1 MFRCSADPCE
11 ESVRDAR
18 LVHPIPVGRS
28 YPGALVSQLRL
39 NPLTGRWVTIV
50 SSRAERP
57 SDFAPRSPAVES
69 DPSRPCPFCAGGPE
83 AVPAIGSSA
92 EFDPDSCIVPN
103 RYPAFDGEESL
114 AVRNFGPVHVQAEAS
129 GIHELFIYSS
139 DHRANLG
146 QLNDDEIATIMH
158 LLRKRFV
165 EHATEPHIRY
175 TQAIVNHGRE
185 AGASLAHPHGQLLG
199 MPFVPGEILDE
210 ERAFARF
217 AGGCILCATIE
228 AELVDGARVVLANDD
243 CVVCP
248 FWSGSPYELLIIPR
262 NHEVHLQDSGA
273 DELGGVGRA
282 LRDAVAALNLVHTD
296 VAFNLIVHT
305 APHHH
310 GGPFHWH
317 LHLLPKLVTVA
328 GFEMGTGVM
337 FNIVPP
343 EDAAADLR
351 KSISVRT

>member
-1 MFRCSADPCE
+1 M
-11 ESVRDAR
+11 
-18 LVHPIPVGRS
+18 
-28 YPGALVSQLRL
+28 SQLRL

-50 SSRAERP
+50 SSRADRP
-57 SDFAPRSPAVES
+57 SDFAPRSGAVEAANG
-69 DPSRPCPFCAGGPE
+69 RPCPFCAGGAE
-83 AVPAIGSSA
+83 AVPSITTSE
-92 EFDPDSCIVPN
+92 EFDPNVCIVPN
-103 RYPAFDGEESL
+103 RYPAFDGDESL

-129 GIHELFIYSS
+129 GIHELLVYSG
-139 DHRANLG
+139 DHDANLG
-146 QLNDDEIATIMH
+146 TLDDEQISTVMH

-165 EHATEPHIRY
+165 EHASEPHVRY

-210 ERAFARF
+210 ERAFDRF

-228 AELVDGARVVLANDD
+228 AELVDGARVVLANDE
-243 CVVCP
+243 CVVVCP
-248 FWSGSPYELLIIPR
+248 FWSGSPYEMLIIPR
-262 NHEVHLQDSGA
+262 SHEVHLQDAGA
-273 DELGGVGRA
+273 SDLGGVGRA
-282 LRDAVAALNLVHTD
+282 IRDAVVAINTVHDD

-310 GGPFHWH
+310 NGPFHWH
-317 LHLLPKLVTVA
+317 IHLAPKLVTVA

-351 KSISVRT
+351 NALGVTAAS